1 MFQNLEIFRMANAL
15 ALHSSARQAEVA
27 ANVANADTPGYR
39 AGDLAPFSEVYGS
52 DKAGDGMRSTR
63 PGHLG
68 ASPIGAAATAEAR
81 LSRIETRS
89 GAAPNGNTVSLEAE
103 MMKSVAIK
111 HDHETALSVYESAR
125 NILRTSLGRGR

>member
-15 ALHSSARQAEVA
+15 AQHSSARQAEVA
-27 ANVANADTPGYR
+27 ANIANADTPGYR
-39 AGDLAPFSEVYGS
+39 AGDLAPFSEVYGNS
-52 DKAGDGMRSTR
+52 RPGDGLRATR
-63 PGHLG
+63 PGHIAVS
-68 ASPIGAAATAEAR
+68 ASAAAPT
-81 LSRIETRS
+81 SRTETRS
-89 GAAPNGNTVSLEAE
+89 GAAPNGNTVSVEAE